1 MVMVTRRRFNAT
13 ASAALLAPSVLAARA
28 RAEVWPTRA
37 VRIIVPFAAGGPTDL
52 IARLVG
58 DRLSKSW
65 GQQVV
70 IENRPGGGTNIANEA
85 VVRSE
90 PDGHTV
96 LMGGQAQATTRALYR
111 SLGYDPIRDLAPVAF
126 ICGYSFFMFVPN
138 SLPVK
143 SVRGFIAYAKAN
155 PGKLTLASPGTGSS
169 THLCGELFKHMAG
182 IEMVHVPYRGAAPA
196 MNDLIPGR
204 VHLLFSGGATLD
216 NARSGQ
222 VQALGYTGA
231 ERAAIAPEV
240 PTIAEDG
247 IPGFNVISWYGF
259 FVPAKTPR
267 EIIMKMNA
275 DTIAALAD
283 PSVQARLRPLGY
295 ETRPDAPD
303 EVGAFLNNEAELW
316 ARLVKE
322 ARIAPLD

>member
-1 MVMVTRRRFNAT
+1 MMTRRQFNAT
-13 ASAALLAPSVLAARA
+13 ASAALLVPSVVTTVGARA
-28 RAEVWPTRA
+28 AAWPTRA
-37 VRIIVPFAAGGPTDL
+37 VRIIVPFAAGGPTDV
-52 IARLVG
+52 IGRIVG
-58 DRLSKSW
+58 EQLSKSW

-70 IENRPGGGTNIANEA
+70 IENRPGGGTNIANE
-85 VVRSE
+85 VVAHSE

-96 LMGGQAQATTRALYR
+96 LMGGQSQATTRALYR
-111 SLGYDPIRDLAPVAF
+111 SLNYDPVGDFAPVAF

-143 SVRGFIAYAKAN
+143 SVREFVAHAKAN
-155 PGKLTLASPGTGSS
+155 PGKLALASPGTGSS
-169 THLCGELFKHMAG
+169 PL
-182 IEMVHVPYRGAAPA
+182 EMVHVPYRGAAPA

-222 VQALGYTGA
+222 VQVLGYTGA
-231 ERAAIAPEV
+231 KRAAIAPEV

-247 IPGFNVISWYGF
+247 VPGFNVISWYGL

-275 DTIAALAD
+275 DTVAALAN
-283 PSVQARLRPLGY
+283 PNVQGRLLPLGY
-295 ETRPDAPD
+295 ESSPDSP
-303 EVGAFLNNEAELW
+303 ERIGALLKSETELW
-316 ARLVKE
+316 TRVIKE
-322 ARIAPLD
+322 AGIAPLD

>member
-1 MVMVTRRRFNAT
+1 MMTRRWFNAT
-13 ASAALLAPSVLAARA
+13 ASAALFAPSVLATRA
-28 RAEVWPTRA
+28 RAQAWPTRA
-37 VRIIVPFAAGGPTDL
+37 VRIIVPFAAGGPTDV
-52 IARLVG
+52 IARIVG
-58 DRLSKSW
+58 ERLSKSW

-70 IENRPGGGTNIANEA
+70 IENRPGGGTNIANEI
-85 VVRSE
+85 VVNSE

-96 LMGGQAQATTRALYR
+96 LMGGQSQATARALYR
-111 SLGYDPIRDLAPVAF
+111 SLNYDPIRDLAPVAF

-143 SVRGFIAYAKAN
+143 SVREFIDYAKAN

-169 THLCGELFKHMAG
+169 PHLCGELFKHMAG
-182 IEMVHVPYRGAAPA
+182 IKMVHVPYRGAAPA

-231 ERAAIAPEV
+231 KRAAMAPEV

-247 IPGFNVISWYGF
+247 VPGFNVISWYGF
-259 FVPAKTPR
+259 FVPVKTPR

-283 PSVQARLRPLGY
+283 PNVQGRLLPLGY
-295 ETRPDAPD
+295 ESRPDAP
-303 EVGAFLNNEAELW
+303 EQVGALVKSEAELW
-316 ARLVKE
+316 ARVIKE
-322 ARIAPLD
+322 AGMAPLD